1 MSADIKFY
9 TGVQSE
15 YDVLGSTKI
24 DPNVFYFLFF
34 Y

>member
-9 TGVQSE
+9 TGVQSK
-15 YDVLGSTKI
+15 YGVLGSTKI
-24 DPNVFYFLFF
+24 DPNCICFLFF